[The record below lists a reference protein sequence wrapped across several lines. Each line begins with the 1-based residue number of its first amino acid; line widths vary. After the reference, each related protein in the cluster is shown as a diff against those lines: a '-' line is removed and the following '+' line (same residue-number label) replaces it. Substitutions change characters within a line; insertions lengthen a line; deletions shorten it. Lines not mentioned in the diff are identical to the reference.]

1 MKKFLIAA
9 AALVALVGCQ
19 KDITV
24 TPEGTMPSSIVASFE
39 QGGARVAIADDNALT
54 WTAGDG
60 FTVFDEDF
68 TKEKAHYVIDP
79 NDAGKASAQ
88 FNLQGNNVVE
98 NPACALFPTTALY
111 EGGEGDGRIAM
122 ELANEV
128 SSFALPM
135 VAVTNTLD
143 HLSFKHLCAV
153 LRVRLANIPAGFDRI
168 IVTASNPISGNF
180 TASIDDVEP
189 VLVCEDEPLY
199 EVTVRITEE
208 AEEQGVVYMP
218 LPVGDYGWL
227 SIAIGNETETH
238 ELKSWS
244 NLKVKRAKIYSTSLE
259 RAEVADLSHITDNEE
274 LAEAFVE
281 AVNNPFKSEIKLPEG
296 GQLVLTEPITFGAP
310 VSRAATTTEGREFT
324 LDLNG
329 CTISQTLTELTTLE
343 NGKVAPHALITN
355 LGNLTIIDSKGS
367 GKITL
372 TCTATPDQSV
382 AVNTISNKGNLVING
397 GEITNVGNVN
407 QIGYAIDNYWGSSLT
422 VNGGTI
428 AARGS
433 TAYDA
438 IRLFCSSTN
447 PINVTVNGGEISSIW
462 AQNPTANKA
471 TEVLGTV
478 VINGGT
484 AKVYYERFTTVKVK
498 RGVTTATVIP
508 YGEGSDKTR
517 TTTEGDYT
525 VYGFILPGNVHNAEE
540 LAAAI
545 EAGGKHVLANN
556 IEVTRAFSLTNKEF
570 TLNGNGYTISQAE
583 GCVINIALF
592 DVTGGVI
599 TLKNVKFD
607 GIKTGAVLRTVG
619 ATANLDGVVVE
630 NGEHTGEHTKG
641 QGLLRL
647 YGTSTILNSTF
658 KNNTCNMVITHNY
671 DPTTCD
677 EPLRVENCVFEKNT
691 CKNIAVVYYVKGS
704 GATINKC
711 KFLNNTATSAG
722 NAATLYLGFEKNC
735 TATNNVFDGNKVTTT
750 GASKRVAGA
759 IMVGNAAT
767 IKGNAF
773 INNTVTS
780 SNAGL
785 GNDVCASIYYAS
797 IDLSGNYWGGGAPIE
812 NDDYF
817 VEYPNRGYSVIINDY
832 LTTYQ
837 F

>member
-68 TKEKAHYVIDP
+68 TKEKAHFVIDP

-153 LRVRLANIPAGFDRI
+153 LRVRLTNIPEGYDRI
-168 IVTASNPISGNF
+168 VVKSSEYIAGLF
-180 TASIDDVEP
+180 TATIADAEP
-189 VLVCEDEPLY
+189 VLAYDTDMDEGVKKVSVMLTD
-199 EVTVRITEE
+199 EVEE
-208 AEEQGVVYMP
+208 AGVVYMP
-218 LPVGDYGWL
+218 LPVGDYEWL

-244 NLKVKRAKIYSTSLE
+244 NLEVKRAKIYSTSLE
-259 RAEVADLSHITDNEE
+259 HAEVADLSHITDNEE

-329 CTISQTLTELTTLE
+329 CTISQELTELTTLE

-367 GKITL
+367 GKIAL

-397 GEITNVGNVN
+397 GEITNVGKGD

-428 AARGS
+428 AANGS
-433 TAYDA
+433 IAYDA

-508 YGEGSDKTR
+508 YGEGKDNTR

-525 VYGFILPGNVHNAEE
+525 VYGFILPGNVSNAEE
-540 LAAAI
+540 LAAAV
-545 EAGGKHVLANN
+545 ADADL
-556 IEVTRAFSLTNKEF
+556 LPM
-570 TLNGNGYTISQAE
+570 
-583 GCVINIALF
+583 IAH
-592 DVTGGVI
+592 
-599 TLKNVKFD
+599 
-607 GIKTGAVLRTVG
+607 R
-619 ATANLDGVVVE
+619 
-630 NGEHTGEHTKG
+630 
-641 QGLLRL
+641 R
-647 YGTSTILNSTF
+647 
-658 KNNTCNMVITHNY
+658 
-671 DPTTCD
+671 
-677 EPLRVENCVFEKNT
+677 
-691 CKNIAVVYYVKGS
+691 
-704 GATINKC
+704 
-711 KFLNNTATSAG
+711 
-722 NAATLYLGFEKNC
+722 
-735 TATNNVFDGNKVTTT
+735 
-750 GASKRVAGA
+750 
-759 IMVGNAAT
+759 
-767 IKGNAF
+767 
-773 INNTVTS
+773 
-780 SNAGL
+780 
-785 GNDVCASIYYAS
+785 
-797 IDLSGNYWGGGAPIE
+797 
-812 NDDYF
+812 
-817 VEYPNRGYSVIINDY
+817 
-832 LTTYQ
+832 
-837 F
+837 